1 MKVLN
6 PDGLLKEMVS
16 FPSLSGN
23 EKSLVDWLEEYIR
36 STGLLDME
44 RHGDNLIFHLGEGR
58 PWLLMNSHT
67 DVVPPASDHVGE
79 PFDPVIRDGRMYGRG
94 TTDAKGCGST
104 MLTSL
109 LQLADEGYKPEGRA
123 SLALTVCEET
133 GGKGNGMAA
142 LRKIIEKPDAA
153 VIGEPTSLEPC
164 LAQKGLLIIRLV
176 TKGETGHAARVTG
189 QNAIYEMAVAL
200 EDLKKCRF
208 EKQNSFLGGV
218 KITPTQI
225 SGGTAHNVAPSRAE
239 LVVDVRT
246 IPDISNDAI
255 LDEIRSKVNA
265 DVEVIS
271 DRYVAT
277 GTDPE
282 SRIAKA
288 AREASGKPFFGSPT
302 SSDWVFLADVPAIKL
317 GPGHSQL
324 SHTKEENIEIDQLVK
339 GVAIYK
345 QLVKEFFK

>member
-1 MKVLN
+1 
-6 PDGLLKEMVS
+6 
-16 FPSLSGN
+16 
-23 EKSLVDWLEEYIR
+23 
-36 STGLLDME
+36 
-44 RHGDNLIFHLGEGR
+44 
-58 PWLLMNSHT
+58 
-67 DVVPPASDHVGE
+67 
-79 PFDPVIRDGRMYGRG
+79 MYGRG
-94 TTDAKGCGST
+94 TTDAKGCGAT

-109 LQLADEGYKPEGRA
+109 LQLASEGFKPNGRV

-142 LRKIIEKPDAA
+142 LRQIIDKPDAA
-153 VIGEPTSLEPC
+153 LIGEPTSLEPC
-164 LAQKGLLIIRLV
+164 LAQKGLLIVRLV

-189 QNAIYEMAVAL
+189 QNAIYEMAEAL
-200 EDLKKCRF
+200 DDLKKCRF

-225 SGGTAHNVAPSRAE
+225 SGGTAHNVAPSRTE
-239 LVVDVRT
+239 MVIDVRT
-246 IPDISNDAI
+246 IPDISNKEI
-255 LDEIRSKVNA
+255 LAEISDKVSA

-282 SRIAKA
+282 NRIAKA
-288 AREASGKPFFGSPT
+288 ARSASGKPFFGSPT

-317 GPGHSQL
+317 GPGHSEL

-339 GVAIYK
+339 GVEIYK
-345 QLVKEFFK
+345 NLIKEFFK

>member
-1 MKVLN
+1 MNILS

-23 EKSLVDWLEEYIR
+23 EKPLVDWLEEYVR
-36 STGLLDME
+36 SAGLLEIE
-44 RHGDNLIFHLGEGR
+44 RHHDNLIFHLGEGR

-79 PFDPVIRDGRMYGRG
+79 PFSPVIRDGRMYGRG

-109 LQLADEGYKPEGRA
+109 LELADEGYKPAGRV

-133 GGKGNGMAA
+133 GGNDNGMAA

-153 VIGEPTSLEPC
+153 IIGEPTSLEPC

-189 QNAIYEMAVAL
+189 QNAIYEMAKAL
-200 EDLKKCRF
+200 DGLKKCRF
-208 EKQNSFLGGV
+208 ETQNSFLGGV

-225 SGGTAHNVAPSRAE
+225 SGGTAHNVAPGRTQ
-239 LVVDVRT
+239 LVIDVRT
-246 IPDISNDAI
+246 IPDVSNDVI
-255 LDEIRSKVNA
+255 LAEIKDKVEA
-265 DVEVIS
+265 DVEVMS
-271 DRYVAT
+271 DRYIAT

-282 SRIAKA
+282 NRIAIA
-288 AREASGKPFFGSPT
+288 AREASGKPYFGSPT
-302 SSDWVFLADVPAIKL
+302 SSDWVYLADVPAIKL

-324 SHTKEENIEIDQLVK
+324 SHTKEENIEIDQLFK
-339 GVAIYK
+339 GVEIYK
-345 QLVKEFFK
+345 KLVKEYFK